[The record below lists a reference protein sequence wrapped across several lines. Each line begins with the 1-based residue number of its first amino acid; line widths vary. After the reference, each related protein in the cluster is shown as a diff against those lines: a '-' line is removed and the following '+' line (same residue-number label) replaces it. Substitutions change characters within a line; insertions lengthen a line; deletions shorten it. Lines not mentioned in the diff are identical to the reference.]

1 MIVEVLKVTTLGMYN
16 RLWKFIKWLIRG
28 NIVEMNIKE
37 ILKNELK
44 SYLEEN
50 GKKFENQLLSEAVN
64 VSGKIN
70 DILRMGNIDLLKNAR
85 KLIYFIIDRND
96 KELVS
101 FGQLEGIAWAGHS
114 LTLSLKLEWV
124 QAIRR
129 TLWEIISTLNEEKGI
144 PIEPSEFFELE
155 KVINDQIDQF
165 LNTFF
170 ISYSKYKD
178 EMLFKQREIV
188 EHLSVPIIPVSETV
202 SVLPLIGT
210 IDSYRIEIIEE
221 KVLNEIGGRRFQTL
235 VIDLSGIAMME
246 NDVIDQF
253 EKILAGVNMM
263 GCKAILTGLRPD
275 LVRKMV
281 RAGIRFEKNA
291 ETKGTLQETLKTY
304 L

>member
-129 TLWEIISTLNEEKGI
+129 TLWEIISTLNEEKGLT
-144 PIEPSEFFELE
+144 IEPSEFFKLE

-178 EMLFKQREIV
+178 EMLFKQREMV

-210 IDSYRIEIIEE
+210 IDSFRIEIIEE